1 MALPAV
7 LEVPDSTLG
16 IVLGAAWLV
25 VLGIAVYQYAS
36 GNRSREQFYM
46 VACMGSFWLAYS
58 LLQVSTAVSGTAE
71 IGVVSL
77 AAGSF
82 LVGVVAGLR
91 WRERRRSDTEND
103 VAV

>member
-1 MALPAV
+1 
-7 LEVPDSTLG
+7 
-16 IVLGAAWLV
+16 
-25 VLGIAVYQYAS
+25 VYQYAS

-46 VACMGSFWLAYS
+46 MACMGSFWLAYC
-58 LLQVSTAVSGTAE
+58 LLQVSTAVSGTPE

-82 LVGVVAGLR
+82 LVGIVAGLR
-91 WRERRRSDTEND
+91 WRESRSSDTEND

>member
-7 LEVPDSTLG
+7 LGVPDSTLG
-16 IVLGAAWLV
+16 ILLGLAWLV
-25 VLGIAVYQYAS
+25 VLVFAVYQYAS
-36 GNRSREQFYM
+36 GNRSQEQFYM
-46 VACMGSFWLAYS
+46 VACIGSFWLAYS

-91 WRERRRSDTEND
+91 WRESRSSDTEENA
-103 VAV
+103 AV

>member
-1 MALPAV
+1 
-7 LEVPDSTLG
+7 
-16 IVLGAAWLV
+16 
-25 VLGIAVYQYAS
+25 
-36 GNRSREQFYM
+36 
-46 VACMGSFWLAYS
+46 MGSFWLAYS

-91 WRERRRSDTEND
+91 WRDSRRSDTEND

>member
-1 MALPAV
+1 MAIKHGRRPH
-7 LEVPDSTLG
+7 TNNFLG
-16 IVLGAAWLV
+16 V
-25 VLGIAVYQYAS
+25 AVYQYAS

-71 IGVVSL
+71 IGVLSL
-77 AAGSF
+77 AAGLF

-103 VAV
+103 VIGF

>member
-7 LEVPDSTLG
+7 LGVPDSTLG
-16 IVLGAAWLV
+16 ILLGLAWLV
-25 VLGIAVYQYAS
+25 VLVFAVYQYAS
-36 GNRSREQFYM
+36 GNRSQEQFYM